1 MNTFDLKIVACD
13 RIFYEGKAEILIFNV
28 EDGEMAIMAGHEQMM
43 TTIEIGLLRFRT
55 PDGEEHVAIVSD
67 GILTVKHNLVDVIVY
82 SAERPDEIDAFRAE
96 AAAERAREKLSQK
109 QSIVDYHITA
119 TSLAR
124 AMARLSGR
132 DRYLGNSK

>member
-1 MNTFDLKIVACD
+1 MNTFDLKIVACN
-13 RIFYEGKAEILIFNV
+13 RIFYEGPAEILIFNV

-43 TTIEIGLLRFRT
+43 TNIEIGDLRFRV
-55 PDGEEHVAIVSD
+55 PGGEEHVAIVSD

-82 SAERPDEIDAFRAE
+82 SAERPEEIDAFRAE
-96 AAAERAREKLSQK
+96 AAAERARERLSQK
-109 QSIVDYHITA
+109 QSIVDYHITT

-132 DRYLGNSK
+132 DRYLNK

>member
-1 MNTFDLKIVACD
+1 MNTFDLKIVACN
-13 RIFYEGKAEILIFNV
+13 RIFYEGPAEILIFNV

-43 TTIEIGLLRFRT
+43 TNIEIGDLRFRV
-55 PDGEEHVAIVSD
+55 PGGEEQVAIVSD

-82 SAERPDEIDAFRAE
+82 SAERPEEIDAFRAE
-96 AAAERAREKLSQK
+96 AAAERARERLSQK
-109 QSIVDYHITA
+109 QSIVDYHITT

-132 DRYLGNSK
+132 DRYLNK

>member
-1 MNTFDLKIVACD
+1 MNTFDLKIVACN
-13 RIFYEGKAEILIFNV
+13 RIFYEGPAEILIFNV

-43 TTIEIGLLRFRT
+43 TNIEIGNLRFRV
-55 PDGEEHVAIVSD
+55 PGGEEQVAIVSD

-82 SAERPDEIDAFRAE
+82 SAERPEEIDAFRAE
-96 AAAERAREKLSQK
+96 AAAERARERLSQK
-109 QSIVDYHITA
+109 QSIVDYHITT

-132 DRYLGNSK
+132 DRYLNK

>member
-1 MNTFDLKIVACD
+1 MNTFTLKIVACN
-13 RIFYEGKAEILIFNV
+13 RIFYEGEAEILIFQV
-28 EDGEMAIMAGHEQMM
+28 EDGEMAVMAGHEQMM
-43 TTIEIGLLRFRT
+43 TAIEIGELRFRT
-55 PDGEEHVAIVSD
+55 PDGTEHVAIVSD

-82 SAERPDEIDAFRAE
+82 SAERPEEIDKFRAE

-132 DRYLGNSK
+132 DKYLSK